1 MIDKIKEYL
10 NENIRK
16 NNQASKENE
25 SENNLLL
32 KNYFTGKEAALI
44 QVKNYIEEIEEQNKV
59 EKFQEEN
66 KND

>member
-1 MIDKIKEYL
+1 MIEKIKEYL

-25 SENNLLL
+25 SQNNLLL

-44 QVKNYIEEIEEQNKV
+44 QLKNYIEEIEEQNKV

-66 KND
+66 KN